1 MEDKV
6 RGHLALVLRG
16 GGRLAL
22 HAGPEEDPVLPGH
35 GLVQYSTVQYNTV
48 QYSTVPGT
56 PGAHRGAAAPRT
68 GWRRSGHLVEAHI
81 MYYLILI
88 MYYLILQ
95 LDKEDFTFT
104 RELLLGSS
112 SCLCV

>member
-35 GLVQYSTVQYNTV
+35 GLVQYSTVQYSTIQYNTV
-48 QYSTVPGT
+48 QYLVHQGHTAGPPPPEQDGGDRDT
-56 PGAHRGAAAPRT
+56 W
-68 GWRRSGHLVEAHI
+68 WRHI
-81 MYYLILI
+81 
-88 MYYLILQ
+88 
-95 LDKEDFTFT
+95 
-104 RELLLGSS
+104 
-112 SCLCV
+112 

>member
-35 GLVQYSTVQYNTV
+35 GLVQYSTVQYSTV
-48 QYSTVPGT
+48 QYSTWYTRGTPRGRRPPNRMAEIGT
-56 PGAHRGAAAPRT
+56 PGGGTYNVLSNINNVLSNITT
-68 GWRRSGHLVEAHI
+68 G
-81 MYYLILI
+81 
-88 MYYLILQ
+88 
-95 LDKEDFTFT
+95 
-104 RELLLGSS
+104 
-112 SCLCV
+112 